1 MGKNLEINS
10 ELEKYIEDLSYNLHP
25 IQQEIIKYNYRL
37 GDIKRM
43 QISVSQCHFLHLII
57 KVSKIKSVLEIGTF
71 TGLSTLSIA
80 LALPDNGNLIALDRN
95 ESTNNVAMD
104 FFKKANQEKKIK
116 TIIKPALDSL
126 NELKKNNKIFDM
138 VFIDADKENYKNY
151 YDDSLDLINKDGLII
166 VDNVLWH
173 GEVVDKT
180 KNDKLTNAI
189 RDFNFYVKND
199 KKTEQIILPLGD
211 GFMICSVFLS
221 FLT

>member
-116 TIIKPALDSL
+116 TIIKPAIDSL

-211 GFMICSVFLS
+211 GFMVCRKL
-221 FLT
+221 

>member
-10 ELEKYIEDLSYNLHP
+10 ELEKYIEELSYNLHP
-25 IQQEIIKYNYRL
+25 IQHEIIKYNDSL

-43 QISVSQCHFLHLII
+43 QISVSQCHFLHLIT
-57 KVSKIKSVLEIGTF
+57 KVSKIKNVLEIGTF

-80 LALPDNGNLIALDRN
+80 LALPDDGSLIALDKN
-95 ESTNNVAMD
+95 ESTNNIAIN
-104 FFKKANQEKKIK
+104 FFKKANQEIKIK
-116 TIIKPALDSL
+116 TIIKPALESL
-126 NELKKNNKIFDM
+126 NDFKKNNKIFDM

-151 YDDSLDLINKDGLII
+151 YDISLDLIKKEGLII

-180 KNDKLTNAI
+180 KNDRLTNII
-189 RDFNFYVKND
+189 RDFNSYVKDD

-211 GFMICSVFLS
+211 GFTVCRKL
-221 FLT
+221 

>member
-10 ELEKYIEDLSYNLHP
+10 ELEKYIEELSYNLHP
-25 IQQEIIKYNYRL
+25 IQHEIIKYNDSL

-43 QISVSQCHFLHLII
+43 QISVSQCHFLHLIT
-57 KVSKIKSVLEIGTF
+57 KVSKIKNVLEIGTF

-80 LALPDNGNLIALDRN
+80 LALPDDGNLITLDKN
-95 ESTNNVAMD
+95 ESTNNIAIN
-104 FFKKANQEKKIK
+104 FFKKANQEIKIK
-116 TIIKPALDSL
+116 TIIKPAIDSL
-126 NELKKNNKIFDM
+126 NDFKKNNKIFDM

-151 YDDSLDLINKDGLII
+151 YDISLGLIKKEGLII

-180 KNDKLTNAI
+180 KNDRLTNII
-189 RDFNFYVKND
+189 RDFNSYVKDD

-211 GFMICSVFLS
+211 GFTVCRKL
-221 FLT
+221 

>member
-25 IQQEIIKYNYRL
+25 IQQEIIKHNYRL

-71 TGLSTLSIA
+71 TGLSTLSTA
-80 LALPDNGNLIALDRN
+80 LALPDNGNLIALDIN

-211 GFMICSVFLS
+211 GFMVCRKL
-221 FLT
+221 